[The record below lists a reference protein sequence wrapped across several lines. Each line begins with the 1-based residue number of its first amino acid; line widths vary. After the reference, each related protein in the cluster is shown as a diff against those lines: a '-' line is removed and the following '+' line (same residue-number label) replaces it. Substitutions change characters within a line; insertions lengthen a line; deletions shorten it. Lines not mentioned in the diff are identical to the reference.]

1 MQTYHTEVTV
11 NTEGQ
16 VLLSLPFPQGQKVE
30 ILVRT
35 LETIDEEDQAW
46 NRFALEN
53 FLNGYSD
60 KDAAYEHYDEW
71 LASRSAK

>member
-11 NTEGQ
+11 NNGGQ

-30 ILVRT
+30 ILARP
-35 LETIDEEDQAW
+35 LEATGEEDQAW
-46 NRFALEN
+46 NRFALDN

-60 KDAAYEHYDEW
+60 KDTAYEHYDEW